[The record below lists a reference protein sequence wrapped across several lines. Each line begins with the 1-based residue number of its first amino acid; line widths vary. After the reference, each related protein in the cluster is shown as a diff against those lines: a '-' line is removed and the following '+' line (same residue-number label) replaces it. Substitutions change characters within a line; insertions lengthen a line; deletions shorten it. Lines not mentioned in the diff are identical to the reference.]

1 MRRLTREK
9 AQAWRLLDSARTIAV
24 VGEPTAPR
32 LRTALAYLR
41 RVGYDVRLVRTP
53 GLSELGG
60 LVDLI
65 LVFGTVSDVPRL
77 LRDAAAKRADGVW
90 FTGQASDRAAR
101 AMARQLG
108 LVVVNDADIVGYHQE
123 RLREAGQPLKLDVR
137 PRRRGRP
144 DKPDSRPS
152 SRKGWTEAGGGGQRG
167 GGGGRAVIDE
177 QKMIGGRRARN
188 GRGRA
193 A

>member
-32 LRTALAYLR
+32 RRTILAYLR

-53 GLSELGG
+53 ALSELGG

-65 LVFGTVSDVPRL
+65 LVFGTVSDISRL

-90 FTGQASDRAAR
+90 FTGPASDRAAR
-101 AMARQLG
+101 ALARQLG
-108 LVVVNDADIVGYHQE
+108 LVVVNEADIVGHHQE
-123 RLREAGQPLKLDVR
+123 RLREAGQPPKLDVQ

-144 DKPDSRPS
+144 DKPDRRPPS
-152 SRKGWTEAGGGGQRG
+152 HKGWTEAGGGGQRG
-167 GGGGRAVIDE
+167 GGGGRAAIDE
-177 QKMIGGRRARN
+177 KKMVGGRRARSG
-188 GRGRA
+188 GRRA

>member
-9 AQAWRLLDSARTIAV
+9 ARAWRLLDSARTIAV

-32 LRTALAYLR
+32 RRTALAYLR

-90 FTGQASDRAAR
+90 FTGPASDRAAR
-101 AMARQLG
+101 ATARQLG

-137 PRRRGRP
+137 PRRRGRL

-177 QKMIGGRRARN
+177 QKMIRGRRARSD
-188 GRGRA
+188 GRRVA
-193 A
+193 